1 MKLYANNLK
10 PRFLMHAIYNLNA
23 CDHNLLREN
32 GDFYKGDQR
41 LTCRISNPDV
51 IGLRGQED
59 MMRLKVHQRGKGSKM
74 GVGWK

>member
-1 MKLYANNLK
+1 MNLHATNLK

-41 LTCRISNPDV
+41 LTGRISNPDV
-51 IGLRGQED
+51 IGLRG
-59 MMRLKVHQRGKGSKM
+59 
-74 GVGWK
+74 